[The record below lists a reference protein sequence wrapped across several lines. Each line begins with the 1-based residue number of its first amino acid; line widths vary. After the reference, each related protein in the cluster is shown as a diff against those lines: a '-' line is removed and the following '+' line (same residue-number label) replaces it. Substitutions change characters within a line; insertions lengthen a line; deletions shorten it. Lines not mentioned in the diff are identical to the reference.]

1 MKSNVLIYFLNK
13 ITLKGPKHQLI
24 WSFILGKTE
33 NSTEINI
40 FELITKYKIPKP
52 TLYKILSFGFEILN
66 NSDFEYKFYL
76 KNNSIKIVEHLP
88 SDVKIKKSR
97 SVVQVEKVKD
107 VQKIKSTSK
116 KPLIK
121 IPEEVL
127 NQISEII
134 NYLNLK
140 CEKSF
145 SADNP
150 ETQSLI
156 LLRLKEGYIL
166 SDFFKIID
174 IKSVTWKDTWNDKHL
189 RPITLFGDKM
199 ESYLNEKLI
208 TPENTQKSSTQVTY
222 ETAQQSNN
230 ILTERYSSSGGSESK

>member
-1 MKSNVLIYFLNK
+1 MKSNVLLTFFNK
-13 ITLKGPKHQLI
+13 INLKGPKHQLV
-24 WSFILGKTE
+24 WSYILGKTTT
-33 NSTEINI
+33 SPEINI
-40 FELITKYKIPKP
+40 FEIITKYKIPKP
-52 TLYKILSFGFEILN
+52 TLYNILSFGFDILN

-76 KNNSIKIVEHLP
+76 KNNSIKIVDQLP

-107 VQKIKSTSK
+107 VQKRKSTSK

-121 IPEEVL
+121 IPEEVIT
-127 NQISEII
+127 QIHEIV

-140 CEKSF
+140 CEKNF
-145 SADNP
+145 SPDNA

-230 ILTERYSSSGGSESK
+230 ILAERYSTSGGSKKQ